1 MTDPI
6 PSEEFSI
13 ESEIQNITQEQDI
26 EQVYAK
32 TMEILENRESIIPEG
47 KEDTVIPAVKTY
59 FDWEQ
64 YTESRA
70 QEVISNHSNPNVVPT
85 EELDREYEKTME
97 YIQNVAKM
105 LQKTQE
111 IFPTDLHTKLGM
123 NDRDIQQILSKGEN
137 LYDMGMIFLKFYRNR
152 ENR

>member
-47 KEDTVIPAVKTY
+47 KEETILPAVKKY

-64 YTESRA
+64 YSESKA
-70 QEVISNHSNPNVVPT
+70 QEVISNHSNPNIAPT
-85 EELDREYEKTME
+85 EESDREYEKIIE

-105 LQKTQE
+105 LQKTHE
-111 IFPTDLHTKLGM
+111 IFPEDLHSKLGM
-123 NDRDIQQILSKGEN
+123 NDRDIQQIFSKQEN
-137 LYDMGMIFLKFYRNR
+137 LYELGKIFLNFYRNR
-152 ENR
+152 EKR